1 MRGFLHAPHHTT
13 TARHKQ
19 SGPRRPAVILIIPL
33 LALLLSGCDLS
44 FGRGPAATPEP
55 FAPPTYEPGFATPA
69 PTEADRAT
77 AAQPAAAQPAAAS
90 TTAQAAAPA
99 ASAAGPWVYT
109 GEIEPEDEITIV
121 TEVGGHIL
129 LADVEV
135 GDRVSPGQIL
145 FQIESAMLEAQR
157 AQALAALQ
165 AAQAQVELLNTP
177 AKETDIEAARSA
189 VAAADA
195 AYKRALEGPTP
206 EDLIMAESQLRQAE
220 AAVLRAQAAYDLV
233 SWNPLIAALPESQQ
247 LQQATLALEAA
258 QAQYD
263 KLVKGATADVIA
275 GAYAQLASAQAQLRR
290 LEDGAEDAQ
299 IQAAEAQVRQA
310 ETGLY
315 LAQLQLDKA
324 TVRAPVNGI
333 VAQVHLTVGS
343 MALPGSPAVR
353 LLSPAVKIVIPVEES
368 RMAQLSLGQPARI
381 RVNAFPDRIF
391 EGIVAIIAPQLDPST
406 RTVRVTVRPTGD
418 AQVLT
423 PGMFA
428 TVEMLQP

>member
-1 MRGFLHAPHHTT
+1 
-13 TARHKQ
+13 
-19 SGPRRPAVILIIPL
+19 
-33 LALLLSGCDLS
+33 
-44 FGRGPAATPEP
+44 
-55 FAPPTYEPGFATPA
+55 
-69 PTEADRAT
+69 
-77 AAQPAAAQPAAAS
+77 
-90 TTAQAAAPA
+90 
-99 ASAAGPWVYT
+99 
-109 GEIEPEDEITIV
+109 
-121 TEVGGHIL
+121 
-129 LADVEV
+129 
-135 GDRVSPGQIL
+135 
-145 FQIESAMLEAQR
+145 
-157 AQALAALQ
+157 
-165 AAQAQVELLNTP
+165 
-177 AKETDIEAARSA
+177 
-189 VAAADA
+189 
-195 AYKRALEGPTP
+195 
-206 EDLIMAESQLRQAE
+206 
-220 AAVLRAQAAYDLV
+220 
-233 SWNPLIAALPESQQ
+233 
-247 LQQATLALEAA
+247 
-258 QAQYD
+258 
-263 KLVKGATADVIA
+263 
-275 GAYAQLASAQAQLRR
+275 LRR

-428 TVEMLQP
+428 TVELLQP